1 MNVQVEHNDGV
12 LVAKVEGRVDS
23 SNSQDFERQLQAAI
37 GEDVGAVVMDLGQLA
52 YISSAGLRV
61 VLLVAKTLGQR
72 NVSISLCSLSDPVQS
87 VFEISGFN
95 RIIQIYDTQADA
107 LAAAGK

>member
-1 MNVQVEHNDGV
+1 MNVQVEHHDKA
-12 LVAKVEGRVDS
+12 LVARVEGRVDS
-23 SNSQDFERQLQAAI
+23 SNSQDFERQLQGAI
-37 GEDVGAVVMDLGQLA
+37 GEDVNAVVIDLGQLA

-72 NVSISLCSLSDPVQS
+72 NVSISLCALSDPVQS

-107 LAAAGK
+107 LAAVG

>member
-1 MNVQVEHNDGV
+1 MNVQVEHHDKV

-23 SNSQDFERQLQAAI
+23 SNSQDFERQLQGAI
-37 GEDVGAVVMDLGQLA
+37 GEDVQAVVVDLGQLA

-72 NVSISLCSLSDPVQS
+72 NVSISLCALGDPVQS

-107 LAAAGK
+107 LAAAG

>member
-1 MNVQVEHNDGV
+1 MKVQVENRGGV
-12 LVAKVEGRVDS
+12 LLAEVEGRVDS
-23 SNSQDFERQLQAAI
+23 SNSQDFERQLQGAI
-37 GEDVGAVVMDLGQLA
+37 DGDVKAVVVDFAGLA

-72 NVSISLCSLSDPVQS
+72 NVGISLCSLSDPVQS

-95 RIIQIYDTQADA
+95 RIIRIHDTQAAA
-107 LAAAGK
+107 LAAAGA

>member
-1 MNVQVEHNDGV
+1 MNVQVERHDKV
-12 LVAKVEGRVDS
+12 LVARVEGRVDS
-23 SNSQDFERQLQAAI
+23 SNSQDFERRLQRAI
-37 GEDVGAVVMDLGQLA
+37 GDDVAAVVIDLGQLA

-72 NVSISLCSLSDPVQS
+72 NVSLALCALSDPVQS

-95 RIIQIYDTQADA
+95 RIIQIYDTRADA
-107 LAAAGK
+107 LAAAG

>member
-1 MNVQVEHNDGV
+1 MNVQVDHHDKV

-23 SNSQDFERQLQAAI
+23 SNSQDFERQLQGAI
-37 GEDVGAVVMDLGQLA
+37 GEDVKAVVVDLGQLA

-72 NVSISLCSLSDPVQS
+72 NVSISLCALSDPVQS

-107 LAAAGK
+107 LAAAG

>member
-1 MNVQVEHNDGV
+1 MNVQVEHHDQV
-12 LVAKVEGRVDS
+12 LVASVEGRVDS
-23 SNSQDFERQLQAAI
+23 SNSQDFERQLQGAI
-37 GEDVGAVVMDLGQLA
+37 GEDVKSVVIDLGQLA

-72 NVSISLCSLSDPVQS
+72 NVSISLCALSDPVQS

-107 LAAAGK
+107 LAAAG

>member
-1 MNVQVEHNDGV
+1 MIVQTEHHEGV

-23 SNSQDFERQLQAAI
+23 SNSQDFQRQLQAAI
-37 GEDVGAVVMDLGQLA
+37 GDDVGAVVMDFGQLA

-61 VLLVAKTLGQR
+61 VLLVAKILGQR
-72 NVSISLCSLSDPVQS
+72 DVSISLCSLSGPVQS

-95 RIIQIYDTQADA
+95 RIIQIHDTRADA
-107 LAAAGK
+107 LAAAG

>member
-1 MNVQVEHNDGV
+1 MNVQVDHHDKV
-12 LVAKVEGRVDS
+12 LVARVEGRVDS
-23 SNSQDFERQLQAAI
+23 SNSQDFERQLQGAI
-37 GEDVGAVVMDLGQLA
+37 GEDVQAVVVDLGQLA

-72 NVSISLCSLSDPVQS
+72 NVSISLCALSHPVQS

-107 LAAAGK
+107 LAAAG

>member
-1 MNVQVEHNDGV
+1 MNVQVEHHDRV
-12 LVAKVEGRVDS
+12 LVARVDGRVDS
-23 SNSQDFERQLQAAI
+23 SNSQDFERQLQGAI
-37 GEDVGAVVMDLGQLA
+37 GEEVKAVVIDLAQLA

-72 NVSISLCSLSDPVQS
+72 NVSISLCALSDPVLS

-95 RIIQIYDTQADA
+95 RIIRIHDTQADA
-107 LAAAGK
+107 LAAAE

>member
-1 MNVQVEHNDGV
+1 MNVQAEHHDGV

-23 SNSQDFERQLQAAI
+23 SNSQDFERQLHEAFGDDA
-37 GEDVGAVVMDLGQLA
+37 GAVVMDLGQLA

-72 NVSISLCSLSDPVQS
+72 NVGISLCSLSGPVQS

-95 RIIQIYDTQADA
+95 RIIQIHENRTAA

>member
-1 MNVQVEHNDGV
+1 MNVQVQHHDGV
-12 LVAKVEGRVDS
+12 LVARVEGRVDS
-23 SNSQDFERQLQAAI
+23 SNSQDFERQLQGAI
-37 GEDVGAVVMDLGQLA
+37 GEEVGAVVMDLEKLA

-95 RIIQIYDTQADA
+95 RIIQIYDSQAA
-107 LAAAGK
+107 ARAAAGG

>member
-1 MNVQVEHNDGV
+1 MNVQVEHHDQV
-12 LVAKVEGRVDS
+12 LVASVEGRVDS
-23 SNSQDFERQLQAAI
+23 SNSQDFERQLQGAI
-37 GEDVGAVVMDLGQLA
+37 GEDVKSVVVDLGQLA

-72 NVSISLCSLSDPVQS
+72 NVSISLCALSDPVQS

-107 LAAAGK
+107 LAAAG

>member
-1 MNVQVEHNDGV
+1 MNVQVEHRDGV
-12 LVAKVEGRVDS
+12 LVAEVEGRVDS
-23 SNSQDFERQLQAAI
+23 SNSQDFERQLHDAI
-37 GEDVGAVVMDLGQLA
+37 GEDVGAVVVDLGKLA

-72 NVSISLCSLSDPVQS
+72 SVSISLCALSDPVQS

-107 LAAAGK
+107 IAAVGQ

>member
-1 MNVQVEHNDGV
+1 MNVQVEHRDGV

-23 SNSQDFERQLQAAI
+23 SNSQDFERQLQAAM
-37 GEDVGAVVMDLGQLA
+37 GEDVGAVVLDLGALA

-61 VLLVAKTLGQR
+61 VLLIAKTLGQR
-72 NVSISLCSLSDPVQS
+72 NVSISLCALSDPVQS

-95 RIIQIYDTQADA
+95 RIIQIHDTQADA
-107 LAAAGK
+107 VAAAGR

>member
-1 MNVQVEHNDGV
+1 MNVQVENHDKV

-23 SNSQDFERQLQAAI
+23 SNSQDFERQLQGAI
-37 GEDVGAVVMDLGQLA
+37 GEDVQAVVIDLGQLA

-72 NVSISLCSLSDPVQS
+72 NVSISLCALSDPVQS

-107 LAAAGK
+107 LAAAG

>member
-1 MNVQVEHNDGV
+1 MNVQVEHHDKV
-12 LVAKVEGRVDS
+12 LVARVEGRVDS
-23 SNSQDFERQLQAAI
+23 SNSQDFERQLQGAI
-37 GEDVGAVVMDLGQLA
+37 GEDVQAVVVDLGQLA

-72 NVSISLCSLSDPVQS
+72 KVSISLCALSDPVQS

-107 LAAAGK
+107 LAAVG

>member
-1 MNVQVEHNDGV
+1 MNVQVENHDKV

-23 SNSQDFERQLQAAI
+23 SNSQDFERQLQGAI
-37 GEDVGAVVMDLGQLA
+37 GEDVQAVVIDLGQLA

-72 NVSISLCSLSDPVQS
+72 NVSISLCALSDPVQS

-95 RIIQIYDTQADA
+95 RIIQIYDSRADA
-107 LAAAGK
+107 LAAAG

>member
-1 MNVQVEHNDGV
+1 MNVQVDHHDKV

-23 SNSQDFERQLQAAI
+23 SNSQDFERQLQGAI
-37 GEDVGAVVMDLGQLA
+37 GEDVQAVVVDLGQLA

-72 NVSISLCSLSDPVQS
+72 NVSISLCALSDPVQS

-107 LAAAGK
+107 LAAAG

>member
-1 MNVQVEHNDGV
+1 MNVQVEQHEGV
-12 LVAKVEGRVDS
+12 LVAMVEGRVDS
-23 SNSQDFERQLQAAI
+23 SNSQDFERQLQEAI
-37 GEDVGAVVMDLGQLA
+37 VDDVRSVVMDLDQLA

-72 NVSISLCSLSDPVQS
+72 KVNISLCALSDPVQS

-95 RIIQIYDTQADA
+95 RIIKIYDTRADA
-107 LAAAGK
+107 LEAAG

>member
-1 MNVQVEHNDGV
+1 MNVQAEHHGGV
-12 LVAKVEGRVDS
+12 LVANVEGRVDS

-37 GEDVGAVVMDLGQLA
+37 SEDVNAVIVDLSQLS

-72 NVSISLCSLSDPVQS
+72 NVSISLCALSDPVQS

-95 RIIQIYDTQADA
+95 RIIQIHDTQAAA
-107 LAAAGK
+107 LAAAK